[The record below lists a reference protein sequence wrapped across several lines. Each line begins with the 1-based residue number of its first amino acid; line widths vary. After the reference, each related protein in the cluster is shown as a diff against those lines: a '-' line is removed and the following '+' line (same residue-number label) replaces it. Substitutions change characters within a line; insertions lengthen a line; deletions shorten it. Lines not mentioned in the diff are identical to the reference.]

1 MHVEMSFKLLGF
13 YPGQLLN
20 IQSNVYTVF
29 TRLNVTASIS
39 YLSVKN
45 QCSNYSNVTAI
56 RYLKIIFAPLNLKF
70 IVTLGA
76 AFSKVN
82 MVSEN
87 LNCLFITCYVFVL

>member
-1 MHVEMSFKLLGF
+1 MHA
-13 YPGQLLN
+13 
-20 IQSNVYTVF
+20 YTVF

-39 YLSVKN
+39 YLSVKS
-45 QCSNYSNVTAI
+45 QCSSYSNVTVI
-56 RYLKIIFAPLNLKF
+56 RYLKIIFALLNLKF

-87 LNCLFITCYVFVL
+87 LNCLFITCYVFMCCNCGRVVAQPLLSRPRLS